1 MEIMDRVRRIVTAIA
16 CFALAVVFAGCPTD
30 TGAQGYPGSLTITGL
45 RGSAGIAVHVFA
57 AGTNLSTFFAVQNE
71 MGSRNNIVG
80 LSGGAIIGDN
90 RFLIDAWD
98 NTIGHRTGPFAK
110 SATLPVV
117 LFDESGGNNV
127 ANPRFR
133 LATVAFRNG
142 GATVS
147 FGNFIPVVGGAPPQ
161 VYSSRLVVSGLEVDA
176 ANLPLVFVFTP
187 STDLSTQQAI
197 YSVLENG
204 WIARG
209 DFDLDRDFF
218 SMGRGWEDSVWMS
231 GDWTGSG
238 VFHVLLFDIEGGLFD
253 IANPRLSV
261 AAGVAFVNGSAT
273 VDIGNFVPVVG
284 GSPPPLPPPPYHS
297 RLVINGLD
305 VDPTTPPIVFVFPPG
320 TDLSTQQAIHSVFE
334 NGWIA
339 RGNFVQD
346 GGFFSM
352 GRGWEDSVW
361 MYGDWTEWGV
371 FQVLLL
377 NTEGGYFDTAN
388 PMFSV
393 ASGVAFVNGSA
404 TVDIGNFVPVVGGSP
419 PSLPPPPYH
428 SRLVINNLV
437 GDTDTH
443 NVFVFPLGTDLSTHQ
458 AIGNVFMNGWLAK
471 GSLVLGYKNA
481 FSMVDQM
488 SGDWI
493 GSGPF
498 QVLLFNVYGGLHDLD
513 NPRYKRL
520 PTVSFTDGSATVVWG
535 NFIPVDK

>member
-1 MEIMDRVRRIVTAIA
+1 
-16 CFALAVVFAGCPTD
+16 
-30 TGAQGYPGSLTITGL
+30 
-45 RGSAGIAVHVFA
+45 
-57 AGTNLSTFFAVQNE
+57 
-71 MGSRNNIVG
+71 
-80 LSGGAIIGDN
+80 
-90 RFLIDAWD
+90 
-98 NTIGHRTGPFAK
+98 
-110 SATLPVV
+110 
-117 LFDESGGNNV
+117 
-127 ANPRFR
+127 

-218 SMGRGWEDSVWMS
+218 SMSRGWEDSVWMS

-284 GSPPPLPPPPYHS
+284 GSPPPLPPPPYPS

-305 VDPTTPPIVFVFPPG
+305 VDPTTPPIVFVFSPG
-320 TDLSTQQAIHSVFE
+320 TDLSTFQAVTIARFE
-334 NGWIA
+334 YAWIA
-339 RGNFVQD
+339 HGNFVQD

-352 GRGWEDSVW
+352 GRGWEDSVQ
-361 MYGDWTEWGV
+361 MYGDWTGWGV
-371 FQVLLL
+371 FQVLLF
-377 NTEGGYFDTAN
+377 NTAGGHYDLDN
-388 PMFSV
+388 PSYQRLPTVSFI
-393 ASGVAFVNGSA
+393 NGSA
-404 TVDIGNFVPVVGGSP
+404 TVVLGDFIPVVRDALS
-419 PSLPPPPYH
+419 PSLPPPPYP

-458 AIGNVFMNGWLAK
+458 AIGNVFMDGWVAK

-488 SGDWI
+488 SSDWTES
-493 GSGPF
+493 GSF